1 MNIVNGST
9 FVKGGV
15 LFALLAIIVGTSI
28 YGLNKKE
35 SESKISQAKTEI
47 RNVAVVT
54 TVEKTELKKEKPKVL
69 AKNKEKVKLKPNH
82 LYVKSDEEITKEFQQ
97 KKIQERRM
105 YKMREMRAK
114 RLMERKFQKIRNRK
128 KEENA

>member
-1 MNIVNGST
+1 MNGSN
-9 FVKGGV
+9 FIKGGV
-15 LFALLAIIVGTSI
+15 LFASLAIIVGTSI
-28 YGLNKKE
+28 YGLSEKE
-35 SESKISQAKTEI
+35 PKAKASQPKTEMKNTVPAVTVKQAEPEKEKIKPVALAKT
-47 RNVAVVT
+47 
-54 TVEKTELKKEKPKVL
+54 KE
-69 AKNKEKVKLKPNH
+69 NIKLKPNH

-105 YKMREMRAK
+105 YKMREMRVK